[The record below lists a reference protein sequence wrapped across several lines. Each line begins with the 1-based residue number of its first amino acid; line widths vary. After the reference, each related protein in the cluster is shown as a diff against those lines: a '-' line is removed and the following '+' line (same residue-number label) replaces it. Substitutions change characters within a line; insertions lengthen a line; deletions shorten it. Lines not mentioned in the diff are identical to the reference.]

1 MLSHCISVAFN
12 GNGEVPRV
20 KKKYIPMMLQF
31 FLNPSS
37 QQFNA
42 TLDNLSAFGHA
53 SSMITNLQKCVVYP
67 IACDP
72 SSLVDLLD
80 GITCEFKAFPC
91 KHLVRL

>member
-1 MLSHCISVAFN
+1 VS
-12 GNGEVPRV
+12 
-20 KKKYIPMMLQF
+20 KKKYTDDVTIF
-31 FLNPSS
+31 
-37 QQFNA
+37 
-42 TLDNLSAFGHA
+42 FGHA